1 MPVQSP
7 NANASS
13 PLPLNLVR
21 QFAPTIVFHPD
32 EIFLPCSI
40 EHILA
45 NATLQADPAVQIPN
59 QFIAGDNGSNQPIP
73 AYAQMNGV
81 LYLAYQDLND
91 NIWVSSS
98 PDGINNWSQP
108 INSCGGI
115 NPSLVAHS
123 DGKLWMA
130 YTYNEN
136 ICVAYSADGVS
147 WTNMG
152 QIPNQATVYPILTSF
167 MGSLWIVYTGNDSSQ
182 LYITTSSDGAQSW
195 NCWEVPGNTSVP
207 AVTVYNNAL
216 WLVYSSSD
224 GSELYCASSPDGVK
238 WTTNPIPKQT
248 SSIPALATFNG
259 ALWIV
264 YSDSDSS
271 DMFVSTSTDGVSW
284 TVNPL
289 GNQFTSVP
297 ALAVLG
303 QTLCMVYPDSTP
315 SSSGGGHIR
324 QLWAS
329 CSQDGWDWQPSDIDN
344 PTQQD
349 MANHY
354 AGQYHLNINEAAFT
368 GEGLNAPMYY
378 AVQNFS
384 DYTEITYL
392 LFFGFNGCQTVHI
405 PIFGNDYECILYDY
419 ARHQG
424 DLERVTIRISND
436 PGNPQVLDV
445 CTESHGDASHWTPD
459 QVSFTPGTS
468 SAVIHSSLNAHGT
481 FIEGQ
486 QGSWI
491 SKQNAVVADFG
502 DAIGEGGVWTPSEY
516 RLVGLDSQSNPVNEQ
531 VWAKF
536 CGRIGAHLDNSLTAG
551 TDYQRNDLSGVLWV
565 YIQGCNAIAGAF
577 GLMPADAVS
586 GDGPKGLG
594 ERPYIRPANQAAAS
608 TAVAS
613 AARAQ
618 AVPAKAPSGD
628 LVQA

>member
-1 MPVQSP
+1 MSAQSP

-32 EIFLPCSI
+32 EIFLPCTI

-45 NATLQADPAVQIPN
+45 NATLQANPAVKIPN
-59 QFIAGDNGSNQPIP
+59 QFIAGDNGNNQPIP
-73 AYAQMNGV
+73 TYAEMNGV

-98 PDGINNWSQP
+98 PGGISNWSQP
-108 INSCGGI
+108 IKSYTGI
-115 NPSLVAHS
+115 NPSLAAHS
-123 DGKLWMA
+123 DGNLWMA
-130 YTYNEN
+130 YTCNEN
-136 ICVAYSADGVS
+136 ICVAYSPDGVT

-167 MGSLWIVYTGNDSSQ
+167 HGSLWIVYSATDSSQ

-195 NCWEVPGNTSVP
+195 NIWEVPAYTSVP

-216 WLVYSSSD
+216 WLVYSGSD
-224 GSELYCASSPDGVK
+224 DSQLYCASSQDGMH
-238 WTTNPIPKQT
+238 WTINPIPNQY
-248 SSIPALATFNG
+248 SSIPALAAFNG

-264 YSDSDSS
+264 YSDVNGPN
-271 DMFVSTSTDGVSW
+271 MYVSTSTDGMCWNVQ
-284 TVNPL
+284 PL
-289 GNQFTSVP
+289 VHQFTSVP

-303 QTLCMVYPDSTP
+303 QTLCMVYPDATP
-315 SSSGGGHIR
+315 IYTGEGPIR

-329 CSQDGWDWQPSDIDN
+329 CSHDGWDWQPSDIDN

-349 MANHY
+349 MADHY
-354 AGQYHLNINEAAFT
+354 DGQYYLNINEAAFT

-378 AVQNFS
+378 AVQNFA

-405 PIFGNDYECILYDY
+405 PIFGNDNECILYDY

-436 PGNPQVLDV
+436 PADPQVLDV

-481 FIEGQ
+481 FIERQ

-491 SKQNAVVADFG
+491 SKQNAGVADFG

-516 RLVGLDSQSNPVNEQ
+516 RLVGLDNQSNPVNEQ

-536 CGRIGAHLDNSLTAG
+536 SGRIGAHLDNSLTAG
-551 TDYQRNDLSGVLWV
+551 TDYQRNDLSGALWL
-565 YIQGCNAIAGAF
+565 YIQGCNALADAF

-594 ERPYIRPANQAAAS
+594 ERPYIRPASQATAS

-618 AVPAKAPSGD
+618 AMPAKARSGE
-628 LVQA
+628 LAQA

>member
-1 MPVQSP
+1 MS
-7 NANASS
+7 SS
-13 PLPLNLVR
+13 PLPLNLVQ

-32 EIFLPCSI
+32 EIFLPCTI

-59 QFIAGDNGSNQPIP
+59 QFIAGSDDDYQPIP
-73 AYAQMNGV
+73 TYAEMNGM
-81 LYLAYQDLND
+81 LYLAYQDLFN

-98 PDGINNWSQP
+98 PDGVSNWSQP
-108 INSCGGI
+108 VNSCSGV
-115 NPSLVAHS
+115 NPSLAAHS
-123 DGKLWMA
+123 DGNLWMA

-136 ICVAYSADGVS
+136 ICMACSPDGVT
-147 WTNMG
+147 WTFKG
-152 QIPNQATVYPILTSF
+152 EIADQATVYPVLTSF
-167 MGSLWIVYTGNDSSQ
+167 NGSLWIVYTSNDSSQ
-182 LYITTSSDGAQSW
+182 LYITTSSDGAQTWS
-195 NCWEVPGNTSVP
+195 CWEVPGNTSVP

-216 WLVYSSSD
+216 WLVYSSST
-224 GSELYCASSPDGVK
+224 GSELYCASSPDGVN
-238 WTTNPIPKQT
+238 WTTNQIPNQN
-248 SSIPALATFNG
+248 SSIPALANFNG

-271 DMFVSTSTDGVSW
+271 HMYVSTSTDGVNW
-284 TVNPL
+284 TVQPL
-289 GNQFTSVP
+289 ENQYTSVP

-315 SSSGGGHIR
+315 FSTKNGFLR

-329 CSQDGWDWQPSDIDN
+329 CSQDGWDWQPDDIAN

-349 MANHY
+349 MADHY
-354 AGQYHLNINEAAFT
+354 NGQYYLNINEAAFT

-378 AVQNFS
+378 AVQSFT

-392 LFFGFNGCQTVHI
+392 LFFGFNGCQTTHV
-405 PIFGNDYECILYDY
+405 PFFGDDHECILYDY

-436 PGNPQVLDV
+436 PTNPQVLDV
-445 CTESHGDASHWTPD
+445 CTESHGDAAHWTPE
-459 QVSFTPGTS
+459 QVDFAPGTS
-468 SAVIHSSLNAHGT
+468 SAIIHSSLNAHGT
-481 FIEGQ
+481 FIERQ
-486 QGSWI
+486 QGTWI

-502 DAIGEGGVWTPSEY
+502 DAIGEGGTWTPSEY
-516 RLVGLDSQSNPVNEQ
+516 RLVGLDSQSNPVNDQ

-551 TDYQRNDLSGVLWV
+551 TDYQRNDLSGALWV
-565 YIQGCNAIAGAF
+565 YIEACNGIASAF

-594 ERPYIRPANQAAAS
+594 ERPYIRPPSQAATG

-613 AARAQ
+613 K
-618 AVPAKAPSGD
+618 AVPAAAPSHAPTAE
-628 LVQA
+628 LA